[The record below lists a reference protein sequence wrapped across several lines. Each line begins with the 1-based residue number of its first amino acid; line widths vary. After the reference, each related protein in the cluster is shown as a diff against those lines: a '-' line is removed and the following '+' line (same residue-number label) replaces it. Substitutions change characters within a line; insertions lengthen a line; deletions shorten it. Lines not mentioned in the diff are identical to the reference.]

1 MGSGN
6 DKGQEAR
13 LWGPD
18 NQGKSAARPKSGAA
32 APGVS
37 APRHWRSGRET
48 FGGTNMVHRR
58 FAACDLSNKGEAQSG
73 GAITLQ
79 AQEKNSCTVHHVRS
93 ASQTHASCPLR
104 AVRHYSGTVLPYR
117 GRCHAELSSAQTP
130 TVSCPAVPPRY
141 SFAPRIASSQRIP
154 EPSNPSTTGTHRKP
168 PVPAEKG
175 D

>member
-1 MGSGN
+1 MLRMGSGN

-79 AQEKNSCTVHHVRS
+79 AQEKIHVQYTTFAQHLRH
-93 ASQTHASCPLR
+93 TPL
-104 AVRHYSGTVLPYR
+104 
-117 GRCHAELSSAQTP
+117 
-130 TVSCPAVPPRY
+130 
-141 SFAPRIASSQRIP
+141 APCAL
-154 EPSNPSTTGTHRKP
+154 
-168 PVPAEKG
+168 
-175 D
+175 